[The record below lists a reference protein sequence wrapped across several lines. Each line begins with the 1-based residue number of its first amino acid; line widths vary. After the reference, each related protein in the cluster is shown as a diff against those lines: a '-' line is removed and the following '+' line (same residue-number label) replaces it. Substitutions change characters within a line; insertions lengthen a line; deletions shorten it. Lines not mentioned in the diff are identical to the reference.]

1 MPQPIRESVL
11 PNNMSNKLTGDLKPF
26 AWLRRPDWQAPD
38 WKALH
43 KKWRPWLQFKVIAG
57 GGTLTIFVLLAVFAS
72 LVAPFDPNRQDLMM
86 AMTEPQYFAGPHF
99 LGTDHVGRDI
109 LSRCIHGARV
119 SLVIALSVVV
129 ISGAVGVFLGVVSGY
144 FGKTTDF
151 IQKLVEVMWAFP
163 PLLLAIAVLAFLG
176 QGLAILIMAL
186 TLQRWIPFCRVTRAN
201 ALTLKEREFIV
212 AARSLGATHTRIIM
226 KHLLPNLMQSAL
238 VIGTFAMASA
248 IIAEAALSFLGL
260 GVPPS
265 TPTWGGM
272 LADGRTYI
280 STSYWMALFPGVCIF
295 VTVLAINMLGDALR
309 DILDPK
315 LKRSG
320 AR

>member
-1 MPQPIRESVL
+1 MQQPIPASAF
-11 PNNMSNKLTGDLKPF
+11 PNEPRAPVVDWRRIHKRLKP
-26 AWLRRPDWQAPD
+26 WLSLKCVAGSFIL
-38 WKALH
+38 AL
-43 KKWRPWLQFKVIAG
+43 
-57 GGTLTIFVLLAVFAS
+57 FVLASVFADW
-72 LVAPFDPNRQDLMM
+72 VAPHDPNKQTLMA
-86 AMTEPQYFAGPHF
+86 AMTPPQYFFGPYF
-99 LGTDHVGRDI
+99 FGTDHVGRDV

-119 SLVIALSVVV
+119 SLAIALAVVV
-129 ISGAVGVFLGVVSGY
+129 ISGAVGVLLGVVSGY
-144 FGKTTDF
+144 FGRVIDFF
-151 IQKLVEVMWAFP
+151 IQKTVEVMWAFP

-176 QGLAILIMAL
+176 QGLSILIMAL

-212 AARSLGATHTRIIM
+212 AARSLGASHLRIIF

-265 TPTWGGM
+265 IPTWGGM

-280 STSYWMALFPGVCIF
+280 STSWWMALFPGLCIF

-309 DILDPK
+309 DNFDPK

-320 AR
+320 GRA